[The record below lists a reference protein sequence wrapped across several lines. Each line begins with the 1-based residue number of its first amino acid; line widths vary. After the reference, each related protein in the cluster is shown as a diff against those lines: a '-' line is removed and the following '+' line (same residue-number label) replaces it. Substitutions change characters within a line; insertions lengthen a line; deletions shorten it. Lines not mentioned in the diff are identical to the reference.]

1 MKNYKIY
8 IVVIAAIGIGLLLGW
23 FLFNKNTSVSTQ
35 EHSEHNSS
43 KTEIEIWTC
52 SMHPQIRQNEPGD
65 CPICGMD
72 LIPASQASSDN
83 EIGFQMTDEAIKL
96 ANIQTTIIGNADANE
111 GATLKLN
118 GKIQANETKS
128 ASLVTH
134 IPGRIEKLYVSYT
147 GEQVNKGQKI
157 ATIYSPELITAQ
169 KELLEAKKIQ
179 DISPGLLTAARNKLK
194 YWKIGEQVIQDI
206 LNTGTIRETFNI
218 YADHSGVVNQKRVA
232 VGDYLSTG
240 EVLFDVQNLYSLWA
254 LFDVYEND
262 LPNVRVGQTI
272 NFTTP
277 STPNKIF
284 KAKITF
290 VNPVIDPNTRAATI
304 RAEVSNTTGKL
315 KPEMFVTG
323 ELATYQKTSALTVP
337 KSAVLWTGQ
346 RSVVYVKIPDTDIP
360 SFEYREIEIADAT
373 ASGYAVVS
381 GLAYG
386 EEVVTNG
393 AFVIDASAQLNNQV
407 SMMNK
412 NVMAKNAIHSTHL
425 PDYTSTT
432 PQIFKEQLTAIAS
445 SYLLLK
451 DALVASDQQKAAEN
465 VNDILGKAQKVDMS
479 LVKDKAH
486 IYWMEQLKAIQSHG
500 KKIGESEDIEEQRK
514 QFDFLSQA
522 LIKSL
527 KVFGVEGDTFY
538 VQHCPMANDNDGAD
552 WLSKH
557 KKILNPY
564 FGEKMLTCGTV
575 QDTIDINFKNP
586 PMQEQ
591 SNVQVNLHN
600 H

>member
-1 MKNYKIY
+1 MKKYKIY
-8 IVVIAAIGIGLLLGW
+8 IVTIFALAIGLLIGW
-23 FLFNKNTSVSTQ
+23 LMFNNSTQ
-35 EHSEHNSS
+35 PVQKHSEHSVNQAE
-43 KTEIEIWTC
+43 TEIWTC

-72 LIPASQASSDN
+72 LIPASQAISDN
-83 EIGFQMTDEAIKL
+83 EIGFQMTADAIKL
-96 ANIQTTIIGNADANE
+96 ANIQTSIIGNN
-111 GATLKLN
+111 GSTKGSTLKLN
-118 GKIQANETKS
+118 GRIQANETKS

-134 IPGRIEKLYVSYT
+134 ISGRIEKLDVSYT

-169 KELLEAKKIQ
+169 KELLEAQKIQ
-179 DISPGLLTAARNKLK
+179 DISPGLLTAAKNKLK
-194 YWKIGEQVIQDI
+194 YWNIGEQVIQDI
-206 LNTGTIRETFNI
+206 LTSGAIRETFNI
-218 YADHSGVVNQKRVA
+218 YADHSGVVKQKRVS

-240 EVLFDVQNLYSLWA
+240 EVLFDVQNLYTLWA
-254 LFDVYEND
+254 LFDVYENN
-262 LPNVRVGQTI
+262 LSQVKIGRTI
-272 NFTTP
+272 FFTTP
-277 STPNKIF
+277 SAPNKRF

-290 VNPVIDPNTRAATI
+290 VNPVIDPNTRVATI

-323 ELATYQKTSALTVP
+323 ELQTSQKSDNLTVP

-346 RSVVYVKIPDTDIP
+346 RSVIYVKIPNTDIP

-381 GLAYG
+381 GLQYG

-393 AFVIDASAQLNNQV
+393 AFVIDASSQLNNQV

-412 NVMAKNAIHSTHL
+412 NVMVKNAIHSNHL
-425 PDYTSTT
+425 PDYTNTT
-432 PQIFKEQLTAIAS
+432 PQIFKEQLTELAGT
-445 SYLLLK
+445 YLLLK
-451 DALVASDQQKAAEN
+451 DALVESDQQKAVEN
-465 VNDILGKAQKVDMS
+465 ANDILIKAEKVDMS

-500 KKIGESEDIEEQRK
+500 KKIGESEYIEEQRK
-514 QFDFLSQA
+514 QFDFLSKA
-522 LIKSL
+522 LIKAL

-538 VQHCPMANDNDGAD
+538 VQHCPMANDNTGAD

-557 KKILNPY
+557 ENILNPY

-591 SNVQVNLHN
+591 SSVQVNLHN

>member
-1 MKNYKIY
+1 MKKYKIY
-8 IVVIAAIGIGLLLGW
+8 IVAIFALAIGLLLGW
-23 FLFNKNTSVSTQ
+23 LMFNNSTQ
-35 EHSEHNSS
+35 PVQKQSEHISNQAKS
-43 KTEIEIWTC
+43 EIWTC

-72 LIPASQASSDN
+72 LIPASQAISDN
-83 EIGFQMTDEAIKL
+83 EIGFQMTADAIKL
-96 ANIQTTIIGNADANE
+96 ANIQTSIIGNNGATE
-111 GATLKLN
+111 GSTLKLN
-118 GKIQANETKS
+118 GRIQANETKS

-134 IPGRIEKLYVSYT
+134 ISGRIEKLDVSYT

-169 KELLEAKKIQ
+169 KELLEAQKIQ
-179 DISPGLLTAARNKLK
+179 DISPGLLTAAKNKLK
-194 YWKIGEQVIQDI
+194 YWNIGEQVIQDI
-206 LNTGTIRETFNI
+206 LTSGAIRETFNI
-218 YADHSGVVNQKRVA
+218 YADHSGVVKQKRVS
-232 VGDYLSTG
+232 VGDYLSSG

-262 LPNVRVGQTI
+262 LSQVKIGRTI
-272 NFTTP
+272 FFTTP
-277 STPNKIF
+277 SAPNRRF

-290 VNPVIDPNTRAATI
+290 VNPVIDPNTRVATI

-323 ELATYQKTSALTVP
+323 ELQTSQKSDNLTVP

-346 RSVVYVKIPDTDIP
+346 RSVIYVKIPNTDIP

-381 GLAYG
+381 GLQYG

-393 AFVIDASAQLNNQV
+393 AFVIDASSQLNNQV

-412 NVMAKNAIHSTHL
+412 NVMVKNAIHSNHL
-425 PDYTSTT
+425 PDYTNTT
-432 PQIFKEQLTAIAS
+432 PQLFKEQLTELADT
-445 SYLLLK
+445 YLLLK
-451 DALVASDQQKAAEN
+451 DALVESDQQKAVKDA
-465 VNDILGKAQKVDMS
+465 NDILIKAEKVDMS

-486 IYWMEQLKAIQSHG
+486 IFWMEQLKAIQSNG
-500 KKIGESEDIEEQRK
+500 KKIGESEYIEEQRK

-538 VQHCPMANDNDGAD
+538 VQHCPMANDNTGAD

-557 KKILNPY
+557 ENILNPY

-575 QDTIDINFKNP
+575 QDTIDINFKIP

-591 SNVQVNLHN
+591 SSVQVNLHN

>member
-1 MKNYKIY
+1 MKKYKIY
-8 IVVIAAIGIGLLLGW
+8 IVATLALVIGLLTGRLLLNNG
-23 FLFNKNTSVSTQ
+23 TPPVQ
-35 EHSEHNSS
+35 EHSEHSS
-43 KTEIEIWTC
+43 SQTASEIWTC

-65 CPICGMD
+65 CPICGME
-72 LIPASQASSDN
+72 LIPARKASSDTD
-83 EIGFQMTDEAIKL
+83 IGFQMTADAIKL
-96 ANIQTTIIGNADANE
+96 ANIQTTVIGNSDANE
-111 GATLKLN
+111 GSTLRLN
-118 GKIQANETKS
+118 GKIQADETKS

-169 KELLEAKKIQ
+169 KELLEAQKIQ
-179 DISPGLLTAARNKLK
+179 DISPGLLTAAKNKLK
-194 YWKIGEQVIQDI
+194 YWKIENEVIQDI
-206 LNTGTIRETFNI
+206 LTSGTVRENFTI
-218 YADHSGVVNQKRVA
+218 YADHSGVVDQKRVS
-232 VGDYLSTG
+232 VGDYLTTG
-240 EVLFDVQNLYSLWA
+240 EVLFDVQNLYRLWA
-254 LFDVYEND
+254 IFDVYEND
-262 LPNVRVGQTI
+262 LSQAKTGHTI
-272 NFTTP
+272 FFTTP
-277 STPNKIF
+277 SAPNKRF
-284 KAKITF
+284 NAKITF

-315 KPEMFVTG
+315 KPEMFITG
-323 ELATYQKTSALTVP
+323 ELQTSKKVDTITVP

-373 ASGYAVVS
+373 ASGYAIVS

-412 NVMAKNAIHSTHL
+412 NVMAKNAIHSNHL

-432 PQIFKEQLTAIAS
+432 QQKFKEQLTAIART
-445 SYLLLK
+445 YLLVK
-451 DALVASDQQKAAEN
+451 DALVASDQEKAAAN
-465 VNDILGKAQKVDMS
+465 VNAMLGKAEKVDMS
-479 LVKDKAH
+479 LVKNKAH
-486 IYWMEQLKAIQSHG
+486 VYWMEQLNAIQAHG
-500 KKIGESEDIEEQRK
+500 KKISASKDIEEQRK
-514 QFDFLSQA
+514 QFDFLSQT

-527 KVFGVEGDTFY
+527 KVFGVESDTFY
-538 VQHCPMANDNDGAD
+538 VQHCPMANANNGAA

-557 KKILNPY
+557 EKILNPY
-564 FGEKMLTCGTV
+564 FGEKMLSCGMV

-591 SNVQVNLHN
+591 SNVHINLHN

>member
-1 MKNYKIY
+1 MKKYKIY
-8 IVVIAAIGIGLLLGW
+8 IVAILALAIGLLIGW
-23 FLFNKNTSVSTQ
+23 LLFKNGTQPVQ
-35 EHSEHNSS
+35 EHSEPSS
-43 KTEIEIWTC
+43 NQTESEIWTC

-72 LIPASQASSDN
+72 LIPASQGSSDN
-83 EIGFQMTDEAIKL
+83 EIGFQMTADAIKL

-179 DISPGLLTAARNKLK
+179 DISPGLLTAAKNKLK
-194 YWKIGEQVIQDI
+194 YWKIGEQVIHDI
-206 LNTGTIRETFNI
+206 LTSGTIRENFNI
-218 YADHSGVVNQKRVA
+218 YADHSGVVKQKRVS

-262 LPNVRVGQTI
+262 LSQVKIGRNI
-272 NFTTP
+272 YFTTP
-277 STPNKIF
+277 SALNRRF

-315 KPEMFVTG
+315 KPEMFITG
-323 ELATYQKTSALTVP
+323 ELQTSKKSDNLTVP

-412 NVMAKNAIHSTHL
+412 NVMAKNAVHSNHL
-425 PDYTSTT
+425 PDYTNTT

-445 SYLLLK
+445 TYLLLK

-465 VNDILGKAQKVDMS
+465 VKSVNQK
-479 LVKDKAH
+479 
-486 IYWMEQLKAIQSHG
+486 I
-500 KKIGESEDIEEQRK
+500 
-514 QFDFLSQA
+514 
-522 LIKSL
+522 
-527 KVFGVEGDTFY
+527 
-538 VQHCPMANDNDGAD
+538 
-552 WLSKH
+552 
-557 KKILNPY
+557 
-564 FGEKMLTCGTV
+564 
-575 QDTIDINFKNP
+575 
-586 PMQEQ
+586 
-591 SNVQVNLHN
+591 
-600 H
+600 